1 MYETEKIK
9 MDKKIEVIQTL
20 LKHRNHEVEEIKN
33 GCRLK
38 LNLDDQKCS
47 VDFYILL
54 SAPDQI
60 RVKVTIDGI
69 KNVEHS
75 VQLQTVQD
83 LLEEALRGAAAV
95 EKLSFFGPRG
105 SSSIFYARVFM
116 DRDPQVVLSRFEAA
130 ERAFTQ
136 LQGLDSKKF
145 RRNLDRLGLPRS
157 STVRV
162 ALARIFRE
170 SIDAQELL
178 ATVDSEARKIVHSD
192 QWRTLREIRSKKQL
206 SAANYIIDL
215 LWEEISR
222 TFIERARQELNG

>member
-1 MYETEKIK
+1 

-38 LNLDDQKCS
+38 LKFDGQKCS
-47 VDFYILL
+47 VDFYTLL

-60 RVKVTIDGI
+60 RAKVTIDGI
-69 KNVEHS
+69 KNTENS
-75 VQLQTVQD
+75 ARLQTVQD
-83 LLEEALRGAAAV
+83 MLEEALRGAAEV

-105 SSSIFYARVFM
+105 SASIFYARVLM
-116 DRDPQVVLSRFEAA
+116 DRDPQVILSRFEAA

-136 LQGLDSKKF
+136 LQGLDSKRF
-145 RRNLDRLGLPRS
+145 RKNLDQLGLPRS

-178 ATVDSEARKIVHSD
+178 ATVDSEARKIVHSE
-192 QWRTLREIRSKKQL
+192 QWRAIKEIRSKNQL

-222 TFIERARQELNG
+222 TFIERAQQELNG

>member
-1 MYETEKIK
+1 

-20 LKHRNHEVEEIKN
+20 LKHRGQPVEPIRN
-33 GCRLK
+33 GCRLT
-38 LNLDDQKCS
+38 LTFDGQDCA
-47 VDFYILL
+47 VDFYTLA

-60 RVKVTIDGI
+60 RVKVAIDGI
-69 KNVEHS
+69 RNVENS
-75 VQLQTVQD
+75 SRVRMVQD
-83 LLEEALRGAAAV
+83 LLEEALKGAAQV

-105 SSSIFYARVFM
+105 ATFIFYARVDM
-116 DRDPQVVLSRFEAA
+116 EKDPEVILSRFEAA

-136 LQGLDSKKF
+136 LRGLDSREF
-145 RRNLDRLGLPRS
+145 RKNLDQLGLPRS

-192 QWRTLREIRSKKQL
+192 QWRTIREIRSKNQL

-215 LWEEISR
+215 LWDEISR
-222 TFIERARQELNG
+222 TFIERAQQELDG

>member
-1 MYETEKIK
+1 

-38 LNLDDQKCS
+38 LKFDDQECS

-60 RVKVTIDGI
+60 RAKVTIDGI
-69 KNVEHS
+69 KNIENS
-75 VQLQTVQD
+75 ARLQTVQD
-83 LLEEALRGAAAV
+83 MLEEALRGAAEV

-105 SSSIFYARVFM
+105 ASAIFYARVRM
-116 DRDPQVVLSRFEAA
+116 DRDPQVILNRFEAA

-145 RRNLDRLGLPRS
+145 RKNLDQLGLPRS

-178 ATVDSEARKIVHSD
+178 ATVDNEAKKIVHSE
-192 QWRTLREIRSKKQL
+192 QWRRIKEIRSKNQL

-222 TFIERARQELNG
+222 TFIERAQQELNG

>member
-1 MYETEKIK
+1 

-20 LKHRNHEVEEIKN
+20 LKHRGHAVHDIGN
-33 GCRLK
+33 GCRL
-38 LNLDDQKCS
+38 NIPFDGRDGT
-47 VDFYILL
+47 VDFYTLA

-69 KNVEHS
+69 QHVENS
-75 VQLQTVQD
+75 SRVRAVQD
-83 LLEEALRGAAAV
+83 LLEETLRGAAEV
-95 EKLSFFGPRG
+95 EELSFFGPRG
-105 SSSIFYARVFM
+105 SSSIFYARVHM
-116 DRDPQVVLSRFEAA
+116 DRDPQVILSRFEAA

-136 LQGLDSKKF
+136 LQGLDSREF
-145 RRNLDRLGLPRS
+145 RKNLDQLGLPRS

-178 ATVDSEARKIVHSD
+178 ATVDSEARKIVHSK
-192 QWRTLREIRSKKQL
+192 QWRTIREIRAKEQL

-215 LWEEISR
+215 LWDEISR
-222 TFIERARQELNG
+222 TFIERAQQELNG